1 MKMNVLLWPSHVL
14 VAAVERPS
22 FSRRQDWYRTNRAG
36 KRSNASR
43 CQNCSDLACQLEAL
57 VGLRLEPV
65 AWRATN
71 KIVLCIK
78 KLETRR
84 TSALARRA
92 RILAAV
98 YSGSVLPF
106 ADVLSMLGERLEVL
120 HVL

>member
-1 MKMNVLLWPSHVL
+1 MFEYLLALLGASMPVWLSPKHL
-14 VAAVERPS
+14 DMIQGDDRLPLAAAKCEMYL
-22 FSRRQDWYRTNRAG
+22 YRVPNGAY
-36 KRSNASR
+36 
-43 CQNCSDLACQLEAL
+43 DE
-57 VGLRLEPV
+57 EPV
-65 AWRATN
+65 DWRATN

-98 YSGSVLPF
+98 YSGSALPF
-106 ADVLSMLGERLEVL
+106 ADVLSLLGERLEVL